1 LTASYIAGNFS
12 VYGNLAA
19 ARQWGKRIETAQ
31 SLFSADD
38 LAYSY
43 NHFIATDH
51 AQLITASVGASYAWL
66 GTRFSLD
73 FIEQS
78 GLRRSVL
85 HPNDATVR
93 PYQVANVGISRKF
106 NWPAFGPMEARLDV
120 KNLWDEQYKIR
131 DGSGLGVFAPQW
143 GVRNGVFAGIRKEF

>member
-1 LTASYIAGNFS
+1 
-12 VYGNLAA
+12 V
-19 ARQWGKRIETAQ
+19 
-31 SLFSADD
+31 
-38 LAYSY
+38 
-43 NHFIATDH
+43 
-51 AQLITASVGASYAWL
+51 QLITASVGAAYVWL

-93 PYQVANVGISRKF
+93 PYQVANVSISRKF

-120 KNLWDEQYKIR
+120 KNLWDERYKIR

>member
-1 LTASYIAGNFS
+1 
-12 VYGNLAA
+12 
-19 ARQWGKRIETAQ
+19 
-31 SLFSADD
+31 
-38 LAYSY
+38 
-43 NHFIATDH
+43 
-51 AQLITASVGASYAWL
+51 VGASYVWL

-73 FIEQS
+73 FIEGS
-78 GLRRSVL
+78 GLRRSVV
-85 HPNDATVR
+85 HPNDSSLP

-120 KNLWDEQYKIR
+120 KNLWDERYKIR